1 MAGPSRTLKL
11 TYLGDASQLNKTN
24 KDLDNDFTSLGDKF
38 KQFGAKAAKAFAVAA
53 AAAGAMA
60 VKFGKDAVNSASDLN
75 ESINA
80 LEVVFGP
87 VSEEMLKLSDA
98 AARTVGLSKAEFNSL
113 AVTFSSFTKRLATDN
128 KSAVAVT
135 DELTQRIA
143 DFASVMNLEVADAGA
158 KFQSILAGSSEVSRQ
173 FGIDTSAAAVAQY
186 ALEAGLI
193 TARGEMDEATRIT
206 ATYKLLMEE
215 TEIMTGDF
223 AETSD
228 ELANSQRILKAEF
241 ENARAE
247 AGQQLLP
254 VMTDLMNFIRE
265 RGIPAFSDFID
276 RVAALIERVKE
287 FWQTHGPQIKDS
299 FERVK
304 TAGEGVRDAVKEITD
319 NFGGLFGEIDD
330 NTKEDSGIFTFQ
342 NWLEGITLIIEGL
355 GAVIE
360 RLLSPVRQFAELL
373 DRIVN
378 NKTVQGLRTLAE
390 QVYGTIGIGPGAARN
405 QTAPTGGPLV
415 GIQGPRVPI
424 PSSVQGPRQPNVNIT
439 VNGAVDPETTAR
451 QIRRLQQDALARS
464 GPAQTL
470 RFDP

>member
-11 TYLGDASQLNKTN
+11 TYLGDASQLKKTN
-24 KDLDNDFTSLGDKF
+24 QDLDKDFNTLGDRFKKF
-38 KQFGAKAAKAFAVAA
+38 GVNAAKAFAVAG

-60 VKFGKDAVNSASDLN
+60 VKFGKDAVDAASDLN

-98 AARTVGLSKAEFNSL
+98 AATTVGLSKAEFNSL

-128 KSAVAVT
+128 KDAVAVT

-186 ALEAGLI
+186 ALEEGLI

-241 ENARAE
+241 ENAKAE

-254 VMTDLMNFIRE
+254 VMKDLVGFIRE
-265 RGIPAFSDFID
+265 QGIPLFGEFID
-276 RVAALIERVKE
+276 RIRNLIDRVRE
-287 FWQTHGPQIKDS
+287 FWQTHGPNIKES
-299 FERVK
+299 FDTIK
-304 TAGEGVRDAVKEITD
+304 TAVIGVWENLQIMFEDLGSIFSV
-319 NFGGLFGEIDD
+319 FDD
-330 NTKEDSGIFTFQ
+330 NTKENSGVNKFVQALQFIAD
-342 NWLEGITLIIEGL
+342 LIAIIGQ
-355 GAVIE
+355 VIE
-360 RLLSPVRQFAELL
+360 ETLAPLKEFLGYI

-378 NKTVQGLRTLAE
+378 SRIFELGVLPTVDFLAGRDPGARFE
-390 QVYGTIGIGPGAARN
+390 PTIGRLDPGRPVTGP
-405 QTAPTGGPLV
+405 
-415 GIQGPRVPI
+415 
-424 PSSVQGPRQPNVNIT
+424 VQGPNSPNVVIT

-451 QIRRLQQDALARS
+451 QIRRLQDDALARS